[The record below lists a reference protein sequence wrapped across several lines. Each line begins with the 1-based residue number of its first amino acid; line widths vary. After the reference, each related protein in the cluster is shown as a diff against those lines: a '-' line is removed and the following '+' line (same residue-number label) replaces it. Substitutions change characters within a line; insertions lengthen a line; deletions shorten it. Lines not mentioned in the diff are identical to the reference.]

1 MEATSVHTSVPRVGV
16 SDSGLE
22 ALRRYIDY
30 PWLPGPVVAAQEFAD
45 FKASISSA
53 EPAPWDESWF
63 KGLQKKYRP
72 PEDKSI
78 LCPLAT
84 GIPRQQIGLALSLLP
99 PTTRN
104 QVTST
109 WLQLKLHT
117 LTNGQLF
124 VAFKTLGD
132 VAKHHGNLLFPGYWT
147 FMIDWNLHF
156 GAQPTDDTEDEF
168 TELIESWVSTPKDED
183 AAGSDRDVMIMRGL
197 DRLERDLGRPHTP
210 GVTMDEFLESP
221 SSWLSNGASDSR
233 KLEGT
238 RSTKFSTYAASTH
251 AQLRVDMFDPEPP
264 HYRVFDKREK
274 GKHRNLISSPWSLF
288 LQMSF
293 VGQQAERR
301 FKKVVPTSLSRD
313 WTPESWLH
321 VMNTMRTKLFV
332 PIDQSKFDHVPSKRV
347 LLRCAEIL
355 CKSGTC
361 PFDPE
366 REMISSL
373 ILDRLAHATLSYQNN
388 TYSHQRGLLSGWR
401 WTSLMG
407 TMINYAEYLSITDS
421 LAVPRQLKEN
431 VCFQGDDAL
440 IAVDDWADAISIVRR
455 YMDLLPV
462 NPSKFFIDNR
472 RTEYLRYVVTRNRRI
487 GYYPRAASGIMYA
500 NSWAGGAMDPASL
513 ASNWSLLY
521 SRGADVKETLYGCA
535 RDLCGLLR
543 CRMDEA
549 LDLIQTPSS
558 VGGLGWFVP
567 GHQPKLWRRVPFV
580 KRTEVGRERQVIETD
595 YDSIPKH
602 TRDTMVAAAMQRGHS
617 HPMAQV
623 VAKSLS
629 TGLVGIASPER
640 PKQTVVAFSRP
651 KVFIAS
657 RANTHYTPGPPQT
670 LLDPLY
676 VNAAVASLD
685 RKGGLRWKDVFRND
699 DVNWLMARK
708 RNWGMKLFNK
718 WSTGQLTGYAGKC
731 WGDAPDFLAVVRHRV
746 DAEGILP
753 SGHMSMHRVT
763 TRLLELELASRF
775 WLTDVRSRLGA

>member
-1 MEATSVHTSVPRVGV
+1 MEATRVQTSVPRVGIT
-16 SDSGLE
+16 DSGLE
-22 ALRRYIDY
+22 VLRRYINY
-30 PWLPGPVVAAQEFAD
+30 PWLPGPIVAAQELAD
-45 FKASISSA
+45 FKTTILSA

-63 KGLQKKYRP
+63 KGLQKKYRS
-72 PEDKSI
+72 PEDKSN

-99 PTTRN
+99 TTTRN

-109 WLQLKLHT
+109 WMHLHLHT

-132 VAKHHGNLLFPGYWT
+132 IAKHHGNLLFPGYWT
-147 FMIDWNLHF
+147 CMVDWNLHF
-156 GAQPTDDTEDEF
+156 GAEPTEGASDEF
-168 TELIESWVSTPKDED
+168 ADLIESWVSTPKPED
-183 AAGSDRDVMIMRGL
+183 AIGSDRDVMIMRGL
-197 DRLERDLGRPHTP
+197 DRLESDLGRPSTP
-210 GVTMDEFLESP
+210 GETLDDFLASP

-238 RSTKFSTYAASTH
+238 RSTKFSTYAVSTN
-251 AQLRVDMFDPEPP
+251 AQLHVDMFDPECP

-293 VGQQAERR
+293 VGQQAESR
-301 FKKVVPTSLSRD
+301 FKKVVPTSLSSD
-313 WTPESWLH
+313 WNAESWLR
-321 VMNTMRTKLFV
+321 VMDTMRTKLFV

-361 PFDPE
+361 PLDSE
-366 REMISSL
+366 RVMISKL
-373 ILDRLAHATLSYQNN
+373 ILDRLAHATLSYHNN

-407 TMINYAEYLSITDS
+407 TMINYAEYISITDS

-440 IAVDDWADAISIVRR
+440 IAVNDWADAVKIVRR
-455 YMDLLPV
+455 YMEVLPV
-462 NPSKFFIDNR
+462 NPSKFFIDNKR
-472 RTEYLRYVVTRNRRI
+472 SEYLRYVITRNRRL

-521 SRGADVKETLYGCA
+521 SRGADAKATLYGCA
-535 RDLCGLLR
+535 RDICGLLR
-543 CRMDEA
+543 CNVDEA
-549 LDLIQTPSS
+549 LDLIQTPAS
-558 VGGLGWFVP
+558 VGGLGWYVP
-567 GHQPKLWRRVPFV
+567 GFQPKTWRRVPFV
-580 KRTEVGRERQVIETD
+580 RRTEIGKDRLVVETD
-595 YDSIPKH
+595 YDNIPKH
-602 TRDTMVAAAMQRGHS
+602 TRNTMVAAAMQRGHS
-617 HPMAQV
+617 RPMASI
-623 VAKSLS
+623 VARSLA
-629 TGLVGIASPER
+629 TGLVGIALPER
-640 PKQTVVAFSRP
+640 PKQKLVDYGRP

-657 RANTHYTPGPPQT
+657 RANTHNTPRPPQS

-685 RKGGLRWKDVFRND
+685 RKGGLRWNDVFRPD
-699 DVNWLMARK
+699 DVHWLKARK

-718 WSTGQLTGYAGKC
+718 WSTGQLTGYAGKR
-731 WGDAPDFLAVVRHRV
+731 WGDAPDFLAVVRRRV
-746 DAEGILP
+746 EAEGILP

-763 TRLLELELASRF
+763 TRLLELELSSRF
-775 WLTDVRSRLGA
+775 WLIDTRLRLGA

>member
-1 MEATSVHTSVPRVGV
+1 METTRVQASVPRVGIT
-16 SDSGLE
+16 DSGLE
-22 ALRRYIDY
+22 VLRRYINY
-30 PWLPGPVVAAQEFAD
+30 PWLPGAIVAAQEFAD
-45 FKASISSA
+45 FKTSISSA

-72 PEDKSI
+72 PEDKSN

-84 GIPRQQIGLALSLLP
+84 GIPRQQMGLALSLLP
-99 PTTRN
+99 TTIRN

-109 WLQLKLHT
+109 WMHLHLHT

-124 VAFKTLGD
+124 IAFKTLGD
-132 VAKHHGNLLFPGYWT
+132 IAKHHGNLLFPGYWT

-156 GAQPTDDTEDEF
+156 GAQPTEETDDEF
-168 TELIESWVSTPKDED
+168 SDLIESWVSTPKPED
-183 AAGSDRDVMIMRGL
+183 AIGSDRDVMIMRGL
-197 DRLERDLGRPHTP
+197 DRLESDLGRPDTP
-210 GVTMDEFLESP
+210 GQNIDDFLASP

-238 RSTKFSTYAASTH
+238 RATKFSTYAASTN
-251 AQLRVDMFDPEPP
+251 AQLHTDMFDPSCP

-293 VGQQAERR
+293 VGQQAESR
-301 FKKVVPTSLSRD
+301 FKKVVPTSLSND
-313 WTPESWLH
+313 WTPESWLSI
-321 VMNTMRTKLFV
+321 MDTMRTKLFV

-361 PFDPE
+361 PLDPE
-366 REMISSL
+366 REMISKL
-373 ILDRLAHATLSYQNN
+373 ILDRLANATLSYNNN

-421 LAVPRQLKEN
+421 LAVPRQLKAN

-440 IAVDDWADAISIVRR
+440 IAVNDWADAVKIVHR
-455 YMDLLPV
+455 YMEVLPV

-472 RTEYLRYVVTRNRRI
+472 RSEYLRYVITRNRRL

-521 SRGADVKETLYGCA
+521 SRGADAKETLYGCA

-543 CRMDEA
+543 CNVDEA

-558 VGGLGWFVP
+558 VGGLGWYVP
-567 GHQPKLWRRVPFV
+567 SFQPKTWRRVPFV
-580 KRTEVGRERQVIETD
+580 KRTEIGKDRLVVETD
-595 YDSIPKH
+595 YDNMPKH
-602 TRDTMVAAAMQRGHS
+602 TRTTMVAAAMQRGHS
-617 HPMAQV
+617 RPMASV
-623 VAKSLS
+623 VARSLS

-640 PKQTVVAFSRP
+640 PKQQLMIYGRP

-657 RANTHYTPGPPQT
+657 RAHTHHTPRPPQS

-685 RKGGLRWKDVFRND
+685 RKGGLRWTDVFRSD
-699 DVNWLMARK
+699 DVHWLKARK

-718 WSTGQLTGYAGKC
+718 WSTGQLSGYAGKR
-731 WGDAPDFLAVVRHRV
+731 WGDAPDFLAVVRRRV
-746 DAEGILP
+746 EAEGILP

-775 WLTDVRSRLGA
+775 WLVDTRLRLGA

>member
-1 MEATSVHTSVPRVGV
+1 METTRVQTSVPRVGIT
-16 SDSGLE
+16 DSGLE
-22 ALRRYIDY
+22 VLRRYINY
-30 PWLPGPVVAAQEFAD
+30 PWLPGAVVAAQEFAD
-45 FKASISSA
+45 FKTSISSA

-72 PEDKSI
+72 PEDKSN

-84 GIPRQQIGLALSLLP
+84 GIPRQQMGLALSLLP
-99 PTTRN
+99 TTIRN

-109 WLQLKLHT
+109 WMHLHLHT

-124 VAFKTLGD
+124 IAFKTLGD
-132 VAKHHGNLLFPGYWT
+132 IAKHHGNLLFPGYWT

-156 GAQPTDDTEDEF
+156 GAQPTEDTDDEF
-168 TELIESWVSTPKDED
+168 TDLIESWVSTPKPED
-183 AAGSDRDVMIMRGL
+183 AIGSDRDVMIMRGL
-197 DRLERDLGRPHTP
+197 DRLESDLGRPDTP
-210 GVTMDEFLESP
+210 GQNIDDFLASP

-238 RSTKFSTYAASTH
+238 RATKFSTYAASTN
-251 AQLRVDMFDPEPP
+251 AQLHTDMFDPSCP

-293 VGQQAERR
+293 VGQQAESR
-301 FKKVVPTSLSRD
+301 FKKVVPTSLSND

-321 VMNTMRTKLFV
+321 IMDMMRTKLFV

-361 PFDPE
+361 PLDPE
-366 REMISSL
+366 REMISKL
-373 ILDRLAHATLSYQNN
+373 ILDRLANATLSYNNN

-421 LAVPRQLKEN
+421 LAVPRQLKAN

-440 IAVDDWADAISIVRR
+440 IAVNDWADAVKIVQR
-455 YMDLLPV
+455 YMEVLPV

-472 RTEYLRYVVTRNRRI
+472 RSEYLRYVITRNRRL

-521 SRGADVKETLYGCA
+521 SRGADAKETLYGCA

-543 CRMDEA
+543 CNVDEA

-558 VGGLGWFVP
+558 VGGLGWYVP
-567 GHQPKLWRRVPFV
+567 GFQPKTWRRVPFV
-580 KRTEVGRERQVIETD
+580 KRTEIGKDRLVIETD
-595 YDSIPKH
+595 YDNIPKH
-602 TRDTMVAAAMQRGHS
+602 TRTTMVAAAMQRGHS
-617 HPMAQV
+617 RPMASI
-623 VAKSLS
+623 VARSLS

-640 PKQTVVAFSRP
+640 PKQRLMSYGRP

-657 RANTHYTPGPPQT
+657 RAHTHHTPRPPQS

-685 RKGGLRWKDVFRND
+685 RKGGLRWTDVFRSD
-699 DVNWLMARK
+699 DVHWLKARK

-718 WSTGQLTGYAGKC
+718 WSTGQLSGYAGKR
-731 WGDAPDFLAVVRHRV
+731 WGDAPDFLAVVRRRV
-746 DAEGILP
+746 EAEGILP

-775 WLTDVRSRLGA
+775 WLVDTRLRLGA